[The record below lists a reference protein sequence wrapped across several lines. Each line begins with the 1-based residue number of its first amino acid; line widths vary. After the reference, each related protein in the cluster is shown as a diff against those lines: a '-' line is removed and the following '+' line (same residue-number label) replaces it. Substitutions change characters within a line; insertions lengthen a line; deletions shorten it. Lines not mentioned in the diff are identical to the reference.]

1 MNQGRERMKYAVL
14 ALTIAFSATSQAV
27 ELNGLQIADTL
38 PASEQQAELKLVDV
52 ASQNYYYL
60 NDAYVGAVYQSSHH
74 SHPERVE
81 FIINSIRLSG
91 RALGIQLYET
101 MANQLDWEQYKAL
114 EPQMSTLV
122 KMLNT
127 RLEKGDRIIMHYSEQ
142 GGAEIFVKDKYKGS
156 IASPE
161 FFELATSAWLQNQ
174 SPMSTAVL
182 AQNHRTPYNANV
194 LEPINYFK

>member
-1 MNQGRERMKYAVL
+1 MKHRVL
-14 ALTIAFSATSQAV
+14 ALIMVFSATTSQAV

-38 PASEQQAELKLVDV
+38 PASGQQAELKLVDV
-52 ASQNYYYL
+52 ASQTYYYI
-60 NDAYVGAVYQSSHH
+60 NDAYVGAVYQATHH
-74 SHPERVE
+74 TRPERIE
-81 FIINSIRLSG
+81 FIINSTRLSG

-101 MANQLDWEQYKAL
+101 MANQLDWEQYQVF

-127 RLEKGDRIIMHYSEQ
+127 RLERGDRVVMHYSEQ

-161 FFELATSAWLQNQ
+161 FFALAASAWLQNQ
-174 SPMSTAVL
+174 SPINTGAL
-182 AQNHRTPYNANV
+182 AQHDHSDTT
-194 LEPINYFK
+194 LTL